1 MFKKTFNKLS
11 FHKKLIHNFGY
22 LSVLQVFNMVLP
34 LVTYPYLIRALGIDT
49 YGLVVFAQTT
59 ISYLVII
66 VSFGFN
72 ISATKEV
79 SIYRNDHKK
88 LSEIVSSTF
97 IIKFFLLLCSFIIL
111 LLLFYVIPQASD
123 YKLLF
128 TLTMWLCVYEFLFPI
143 WYFQGIEQMKY
154 ITYLTLFSRLIFLGL
169 IFLFIHNEDD
179 YLYVPLINGLGS
191 IIAGLVSLYIVFYKH
206 KITFSIVNFK
216 ILRYYFL
223 DSYPIFVSR
232 ISSFKDN
239 TPAFLLGVF
248 VGNQAVAYYDL
259 AYKVFRILISVF
271 DNITNVIFPLIAQK
285 KNFNFLKKILRL
297 EILVLFFSY
306 LILILLRKPIVL
318 LLGGQDLLPAAD
330 LFFVI
335 GVLLLRPFSSIVGSC
350 VLILKGYN
358 KSFMMNLIYSTLFYF
373 CFTLIC
379 WRFFSI
385 TLYNVAWGIVL
396 AQLFE
401 LFHRFYLIKRK
412 NLMYLI
418 R

>member
-191 IIAGLVSLYIVFYKH
+191 IIAGLVSLYIVFNKH

-216 ILRYYFL
+216 ILRYHFL
-223 DSYPIFVSR
+223 DSCPIFVSR

-271 DNITNVIFPLIAQK
+271 DNITNVVFPLIAQK